1 VNKISLP
8 ISCLLDKN
16 VVREALRGLVHE
28 TLGRTLPPRQ
38 GTSLN
43 VCGFRTKGTAMTTIT
58 PEQVLHFARQLS
70 PTDQR
75 WLVLHLQEHLA
86 ATLPEHATL
95 DEAVGLYLVEACSLG
110 RAAELAGVTRWDILD
125 ALQARGAMQHP
136 GDLRSADDMD
146 DLAERLE
153 QRGML

>member
-1 VNKISLP
+1 
-8 ISCLLDKN
+8 
-16 VVREALRGLVHE
+16 
-28 TLGRTLPPRQ
+28 
-38 GTSLN
+38 
-43 VCGFRTKGTAMTTIT
+43 MTTIT

-70 PTDQR
+70 PTEQR

-125 ALQARGAMQHP
+125 AQLGGPGGRCSTLVTSALPTTWMTWQNGWSSGACCDHRQ
-136 GDLRSADDMD
+136 
-146 DLAERLE
+146 
-153 QRGML
+153 

>member
-1 VNKISLP
+1 
-8 ISCLLDKN
+8 
-16 VVREALRGLVHE
+16 
-28 TLGRTLPPRQ
+28 
-38 GTSLN
+38 
-43 VCGFRTKGTAMTTIT
+43 MTTIT

-70 PTDQR
+70 PTEQR

-136 GDLRSADDMD
+136 SDFRSADDMD